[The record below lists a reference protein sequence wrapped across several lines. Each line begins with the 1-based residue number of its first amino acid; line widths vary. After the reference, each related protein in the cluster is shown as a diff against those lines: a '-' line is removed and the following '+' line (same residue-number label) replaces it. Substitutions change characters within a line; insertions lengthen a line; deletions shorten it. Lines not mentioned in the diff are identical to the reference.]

1 MQPGVIVLLTEQALD
16 DVSDLEEELIDDDIN
31 HTSDYRVNPIVSVKN
46 EYRQNKI
53 SSIVGNAYLTVALAD
68 NLKLKITGGI
78 DARLQ
83 RSAYFYNSL
92 TSRGNPDL
100 PVNKYGQFGNVSYS
114 ERTTW
119 LNENT
124 LTWTKLINQ
133 GDHKLDLLGGATVH
147 GIEDRRF
154 GFTAQQVPNGQLGI
168 YDLESGTPLSNT
180 SSASESSLL
189 SLLGRINYGFKSKY
203 LFTASFR
210 ADASSKFAPEHRVG
224 LFSFCSLCLA
234 NKWRTFP

>member
-1 MQPGVIVLLTEQALD
+1 MD
-16 DVSDLEEELIDDDIN
+16 DVSDLEDELIDDDIN

-46 EYRQNKI
+46 EYRRNKI
-53 SSIVGNAYLTVALAD
+53 SNLVGNAYVTIALAN

-114 ERTTW
+114 ERSTW

-124 LTWTKLINQ
+124 LTWTKLIND
-133 GDHKLDLLGGATVH
+133 DHKLDLLGGTTVQ
-147 GIEDRRF
+147 GSRIEGF

-168 YDLESGTPLSNT
+168 YDLGSGTPLSNT

-189 SLLGRINYGFKSKY
+189 SF
-203 LFTASFR
+203 FR
-210 ADASSKFAPEHRVG
+210 PRK
-224 LFSFCSLCLA
+224 LWL
-234 NKWRTFP
+234 